1 VKEVGIILG
10 SARPER
16 IQFTAREMVRVGE
29 YLVAETLDGPVLYM
43 VDKFENVSV
52 LSLKDWTTSPPR
64 RRGGPARST
73 RGTG

>member
-1 VKEVGIILG
+1 MREVGIILG

-16 IQFTAREMVRVGE
+16 VHFTAEETVRVGE

-52 LSLKDWTTSPPR
+52 LLS
-64 RRGGPARST
+64 
-73 RGTG
+73 